1 MNVEP
6 VPATWFQMS
15 DAPGSAAWPRSD
27 DGALGAPS
35 SHIRGGMGGAW
46 RDHVPGRGPS
56 GRGAVGR
63 GAVGWE
69 WWHQW
74 CYP

>member
-35 SHIRGGMGGAW
+35 SHIRGEMGGAW
-46 RDHVPGRGPS
+46 
-56 GRGAVGR
+56 
-63 GAVGWE
+63 
-69 WWHQW
+69 
-74 CYP
+74 